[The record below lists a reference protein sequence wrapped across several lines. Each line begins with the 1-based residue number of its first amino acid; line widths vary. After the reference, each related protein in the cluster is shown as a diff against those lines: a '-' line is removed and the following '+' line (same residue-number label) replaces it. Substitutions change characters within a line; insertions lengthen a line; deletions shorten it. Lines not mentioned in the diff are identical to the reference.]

1 VELLI
6 MNVPMTKKGY
16 EALQAELTR
25 LRREERP
32 KVIQAITEAREH
44 GDLKE
49 NAEYKAAKEHQ
60 QFIDTRMAELEHK
73 LGSAQVVEIST
84 GVSETVVFGVT
95 VSLLNMESQEGKRYT
110 LVGEDEADIKNGS
123 ISVQSPIG
131 RALIG
136 HRVGDI
142 VEVHRPAG
150 MIEYEIQ
157 SICFKESF

>member
-1 VELLI
+1 
-6 MNVPMTKKGY
+6 MKVPMTKKGY

-60 QFIDTRMAELEHK
+60 QFIDTRMAELEYK
-73 LGSAQVVEIST
+73 LGSAQVVEISS
-84 GVSETVVFGVT
+84 GESETVVFGVT
-95 VSLLNMESQEGKRYT
+95 VSLLNMESQEGKQYT
-110 LVGEDEADIKNGS
+110 LVGEDEADIKSGS

-157 SICFKESF
+157 SICFKESS

>member
-1 VELLI
+1 
-6 MNVPMTKKGY
+6 MNIPMTKKGY

-60 QFIDTRMAELEHK
+60 QFIDTRMAELEYK
-73 LGSAQVVEIST
+73 LGSAQVVEIT
-84 GVSETVVFGVT
+84 KGDSETVVFGVT
-95 VSLLNMESQEGKRYT
+95 VTLLNMETEEEKRYT
-110 LVGEDEADIKNGS
+110 LVGQEEADLENGS

-136 HRVGDI
+136 HRVGEI

-150 MIEYEIQ
+150 VIEYEIQ
-157 SICFKESF
+157 SIYFEEPE

>member
-1 VELLI
+1 
-6 MNVPMTKKGY
+6 MKVPMTKKGY

-73 LGSAQVVEIST
+73 LGSAQVVEIAR
-84 GVSETVVFGVT
+84 GESETVVFGVT
-95 VSLLNMESQEGKRYT
+95 VAVLNMETQEEKRYT
-110 LVGEDEADIKNGS
+110 LVGQDEADLKKGS

-157 SICFKESF
+157 SICFEEQP

>member
-1 VELLI
+1 
-6 MNVPMTKKGY
+6 MKVPMTKKGY

-73 LGSAQVVEIST
+73 LGSAQVVEISS
-84 GVSETVVFGVT
+84 GECETVVFGVT
-95 VSLLNMESQEGKRYT
+95 VSLRNMESQEGKRYT

-157 SICFKESF
+157 SICFKESS

>member
-1 VELLI
+1 
-6 MNVPMTKKGY
+6 
-16 EALQAELTR
+16 
-25 LRREERP
+25 
-32 KVIQAITEAREH
+32 
-44 GDLKE
+44 
-49 NAEYKAAKEHQ
+49 
-60 QFIDTRMAELEHK
+60 
-73 LGSAQVVEIST
+73 LGSAQVVEISS
-84 GVSETVVFGVT
+84 GECETVVFGVT

-110 LVGEDEADIKNGS
+110 LVGEDEADVKNGS

-157 SICFKESF
+157 SICFKESS

>member
-1 VELLI
+1 MRSPI
-6 MNVPMTKKGY
+6 TAKG
-16 EALQAELTR
+16 ALRLRAELDE
-25 LRREERP
+25 LKSVKRP
-32 KVIQAITEAREH
+32 KVIAEIAEARAH

-49 NAEYKAAKEHQ
+49 NAEYKAAKEQQ

-73 LGSAQVVEIST
+73 LSIAQVVEISS
-84 GVSETVVFGVT
+84 GQSDTVVFGVT
-95 VSLLNMESQEGKRYT
+95 VSILSLESQEEKRYT
-110 LVGEDEADIKNGS
+110 LVGQEEDDIKNGS

-150 MIEYEIQ
+150 VIEYQIQ
-157 SICFKESF
+157 SVCFEELSS

>member
-1 VELLI
+1 

-136 HRVGDI
+136 HRAGDI

-157 SICFKESF
+157 SICFKESS

>member
-1 VELLI
+1 MKI
-6 MNVPMTKKGY
+6 PMTKKGY
-16 EALQAELTR
+16 DALQAELTR

-73 LGSAQVVEIST
+73 LGSAQVVERVS
-84 GVSETVVFGVT
+84 GESETVVFGVT
-95 VSLLNMESQEGKRYT
+95 VALLNMDTQEEKRYT
-110 LVGEDEADIKNGS
+110 LVGQDEADLKNGS

-150 MIEYEIQ
+150 LIEYEIQ
-157 SICFKESF
+157 SISFEEQP

>member
-1 VELLI
+1 
-6 MNVPMTKKGY
+6 MKFPMTKKGY
-16 EALQAELTR
+16 EALQGELTR

-60 QFIDTRMAELEHK
+60 QFINTRMAELEHK
-73 LGSAQVVEIST
+73 LGSAQVVEISS
-84 GVSETVVFGVT
+84 GECETIVFGVT

-157 SICFKESF
+157 SICFKESS

>member
-1 VELLI
+1 
-6 MNVPMTKKGY
+6 MKVPITKKGY

-60 QFIDTRMAELEHK
+60 QFIDTRMAELEYK

-84 GVSETVVFGVT
+84 GESEIVVFGVT

>member
-1 VELLI
+1 
-6 MNVPMTKKGY
+6 MSVPMTKKGY

-32 KVIQAITEAREH
+32 KIIQAITEAREH

-60 QFIDTRMAELEHK
+60 QFIDTRMAELEYK
-73 LGSAQVVEIST
+73 LGSARVVEIST
-84 GVSETVVFGVT
+84 GESEIVVFGVT

>member
-1 VELLI
+1 

-60 QFIDTRMAELEHK
+60 QFIDTRMAELEYK

-84 GVSETVVFGVT
+84 GESEIVVFGVT

-136 HRVGDI
+136 HQVGDI

>member
-1 VELLI
+1 MKI
-6 MNVPMTKKGY
+6 PITKKGY
-16 EALQAELTR
+16 EALQAELAR
-25 LRREERP
+25 LRREDRP
-32 KVIQAITEAREH
+32 KNIQAITEAREH

-49 NAEYKAAKEHQ
+49 NAEYKAAKEQQ

-73 LGSAQVVEIST
+73 LSMAQVVEISS
-84 GVSETVVFGVT
+84 GQSDTVVFGVT
-95 VSLLNMESQEGKRYT
+95 VSILSLESQEEKRYT
-110 LVGEDEADIKNGS
+110 LVGQEEADIKNGS

-150 MIEYEIQ
+150 VIEYQIQ
-157 SICFKESF
+157 SVCFEEL

>member
-1 VELLI
+1 MKI
-6 MNVPMTKKGY
+6 PMTKKGY
-16 EALQAELTR
+16 DALQAELTR

-32 KVIQAITEAREH
+32 KNIQAITEAREH

-49 NAEYKAAKEHQ
+49 NAEYKAAKEYQ
-60 QFIDTRMAELEHK
+60 QFLNTRMAELEHK
-73 LGSAQVVEIST
+73 LGSAQIVEITS
-84 GVSETVVFGVT
+84 GISETVVFGVT
-95 VSLLNMESQEGKRYT
+95 VVLLNTETQEEKTYT
-110 LVGEDEADIKNGS
+110 LVGQDEADLKNGS

-157 SICFKESF
+157 TIRFEEQP

>member
-1 VELLI
+1 

-32 KVIQAITEAREH
+32 KIIQAITEAREH

-60 QFIDTRMAELEHK
+60 QFIDTRMAELEYK

-84 GVSETVVFGVT
+84 GESDIVVFGVT
-95 VSLLNMESQEGKRYT
+95 VSLLNMESQEEKRYT